1 MVVPK
6 QISNPEVRG
15 DSESESEENEN
26 ENRRKQRSLFHE
38 KANTKLCKCSFCT
51 RFCSWSMGHG
61 SYEDTIM
68 ILKNDRSALAV
79 PDDARLTIE
88 PFQAL
93 KRGREAFNY
102 LLGR

>member
-1 MVVPK
+1 
-6 QISNPEVRG
+6 
-15 DSESESEENEN
+15 
-26 ENRRKQRSLFHE
+26 
-38 KANTKLCKCSFCT
+38 
-51 RFCSWSMGHG
+51 
-61 SYEDTIM
+61 M